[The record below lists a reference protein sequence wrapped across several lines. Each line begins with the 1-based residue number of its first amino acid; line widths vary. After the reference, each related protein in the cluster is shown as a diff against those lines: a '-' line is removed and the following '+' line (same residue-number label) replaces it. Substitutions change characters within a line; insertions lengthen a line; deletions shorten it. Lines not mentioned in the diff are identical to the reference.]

1 MVARGLT
8 VAARAEIFA
17 RAQQVEPDHAGG
29 NSTVRRV
36 VLGGESF
43 AVKDYSSRADGAKR
57 MSREWAATRYLAA
70 CGQPGFALPV
80 ALDPPSNRAAY
91 TWIAGEHP
99 RHDSQLVSRMV
110 DLLRD
115 LHQTANAAVPSEMPF
130 AEDAAWTPRHVLAQ
144 IESRLDRLVASPDPK
159 VSAVAKDAI
168 APAARVCH
176 SEASDRGTPVLT
188 LSPSD
193 FGAHNLLWDAT
204 TGTMSCIDLEFFGWD
219 DATKL
224 VCDTL
229 LHPQARWTDQT
240 ASRFRATAV
249 ELYGLDE
256 NRVANY
262 LPLYALKWATI
273 VLARAE
279 RELLAAPPGEVD
291 AERVVEALVLT
302 YRYLGKA
309 QAC

>member
-17 RAQQVEPDHAGG
+17 RAQQVEPEHAGG

-43 AVKDYSSRADGAKR
+43 AVKDYSSRVDGAKR

-144 IESRLDRLVASPDPK
+144 IESRLDRLVASPAPE
-159 VSAVAKDAI
+159 VRAVATDAI
-168 APAARVCH
+168 APAARECH
-176 SEASDRGTPVLT
+176 SDASDRGTPVLT

-204 TGTMSCIDLEFFGWD
+204 TCTMSCIDLEFFGWD

-229 LHPQARWTDQT
+229 LHPQARWTDET
-240 ASRFRATAV
+240 AGQFLATAV
-249 ELYGLDE
+249 EVYGLEE

-279 RELLAAPPGEVD
+279 RELLGLPAGSGGQTRAAH
-291 AERVVEALVLT
+291 AFALSHRFL
-302 YRYLGKA
+302 RRA
-309 QAC
+309 QAR